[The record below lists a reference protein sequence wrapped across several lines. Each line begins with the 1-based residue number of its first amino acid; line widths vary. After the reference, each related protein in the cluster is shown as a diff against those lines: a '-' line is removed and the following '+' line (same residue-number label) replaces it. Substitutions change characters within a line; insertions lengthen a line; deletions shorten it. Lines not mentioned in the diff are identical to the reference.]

1 MTPEIIKDLEYQKE
15 LLLKEKRRLAN
26 KIKVTEI
33 ELGQLRLRRVI
44 VDYSIE
50 SIDKELNPLGVKS

>member
-1 MTPEIIKDLEYQKE
+1 MNPLTYQKE
-15 LLLKEKRRLAN
+15 LLLKEKRKLAN

-33 ELGQLRLRRVI
+33 ELGQLRLRRVT